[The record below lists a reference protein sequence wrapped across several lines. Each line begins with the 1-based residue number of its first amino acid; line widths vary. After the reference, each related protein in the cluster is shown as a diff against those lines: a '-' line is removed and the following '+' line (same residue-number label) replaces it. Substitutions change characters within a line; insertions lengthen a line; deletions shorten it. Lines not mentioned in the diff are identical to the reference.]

1 MTLLRMLAFFFLSGG
16 VLSGVSAS
24 NDNVQENCNDWLIK
38 SVKLMESKPMKER
51 VKIFL
56 TRVSKA
62 CDKIPKKMIQA
73 ARRSIDA
80 DSEQR
85 YRILQKA
92 SASHFPK
99 SCLDYPSLE
108 PAKYLMRV
116 CLEDDYSDG
125 LYSAILLNI
134 SSGDY
139 MYGKALEKELKKISN
154 IDSFYSQKIMLNYFT
169 SAAMLYEE
177 WREL

>member
-1 MTLLRMLAFFFLSGG
+1 MTLLRMLALFLLSGG
-16 VLSGVSAS
+16 ILSGVSAS
-24 NDNVQENCNDWLIK
+24 NDDTQESCNDWLIK

-51 VKIFL
+51 VRIFL

-62 CDKIPKKMIQA
+62 CDKIPEKMIQA

-92 SASHFPK
+92 SASYFPK
-99 SCLDYPSLE
+99 SCSDYPSLE
-108 PAKYLMRV
+108 PAKYMKRV
-116 CLEDDYSDG
+116 CLEDDYVDG
-125 LYSAILLNI
+125 VYSAALLSI
-134 SSGDY
+134 SSGEY
-139 MYGKALEKELKKISN
+139 LYGKALEKELKKISN
-154 IDSFYSQKIMLNYFT
+154 IDSFYSRRIMLNYFL
-169 SAAMLYEE
+169 SVAILYEE